1 MLPNLSIELFPPKDQ
16 VGEDKMWR
24 AVNNLQNFNLNS
36 ISVTYGAGGSV
47 RDRTIKIAKDLRLF
61 INVPVTAHLTCVNS
75 TKEQLSEIVDQ
86 YEQAGIENILA
97 LRGDPVGG
105 PRSAWISTEG
115 GFDHADQLIA
125 FLAQRK
131 KFRIG
136 AAAFPDGHPASNG
149 DFDKDLEVLLSKE
162 EKGAQ
167 YVVTQFFFNIENF
180 NNLVNSLKNRGS
192 KLKVIAGVLPITN
205 FKQLTRMAEL
215 GGTELPKYVLDR
227 INSTTPT
234 DEIEKIGVDLAITLC
249 NSLISNGVDGLHFY
263 TMNMSFATE
272 KIITNLGYLKNNS

>member
-1 MLPNLSIELFPPKDQ
+1 MLPSLSIELFPPKDQ

-24 AVNNLQNFNLNS
+24 AVNHLQNFDLNS

-215 GGTELPKYVLDR
+215 GGTELPKYLLAR

>member
-1 MLPNLSIELFPPKDQ
+1 LLPNLSIELFPPKDQ

-24 AVNNLQNFNLNS
+24 AVNHLQNFNLNS

-180 NNLVNSLKNRGS
+180 YNLVNSLKNRGS

>member
-1 MLPNLSIELFPPKDQ
+1 LLPNLSIELFPPKDQ

-24 AVNNLQNFNLNS
+24 AVNHLQNFNLNS

-136 AAAFPDGHPASNG
+136 AAAFPDGHPASSG

>member
-86 YEQAGIENILA
+86 YEQAGIANILA

-115 GFDHADQLIA
+115 GFDHADQLIS
-125 FLAQRK
+125 FLAERK

-215 GGTELPKYVLDR
+215 GGTELPKYLLDR

-234 DEIEKIGVDLAITLC
+234 DEIEKIGVELAITLC
-249 NSLISNGVDGLHFY
+249 NTLISNGVDGLHFY

-272 KIITNLGYLKNNS
+272 KIISNLGYLKNNS

>member
-215 GGTELPKYVLDR
+215 GGTELPKYLLDR

-234 DEIEKIGVDLAITLC
+234 DEIEKIGVDLATTLC

>member
-24 AVNNLQNFNLNS
+24 AVNHLQNFDLNS

-61 INVPVTAHLTCVNS
+61 VNVPVTAHLTCVNS
-75 TKEQLSEIVDQ
+75 TQEQLSEIVDQ
-86 YEQAGIENILA
+86 YEWAGIENILA

-115 GFDHADQLIA
+115 GFDHADQLIS

-131 KFRIG
+131 RFRIG

-162 EKGAQ
+162 EMGAQ

-180 NNLVNSLKNRGS
+180 YNLVNSLKNRGS

-215 GGTELPKYVLDR
+215 GGTELPKYLLDR

-234 DEIEKIGVDLAITLC
+234 DEIEKIGVELAITLC
-249 NSLISNGVDGLHFY
+249 NTLISNGVDGLHFY

>member
-125 FLAQRK
+125 FLAERK

-180 NNLVNSLKNRGS
+180 YNLVNSLKNRGS

-227 INSTTPT
+227 INSTTPA
-234 DEIEKIGVDLAITLC
+234 DEIEKIGVDLATTLC

>member
-115 GFDHADQLIA
+115 GFDHTDQLIA

-215 GGTELPKYVLDR
+215 GGTELPKYLLDR

-234 DEIEKIGVDLAITLC
+234 DEIEKIGVDLATTLC

>member
-24 AVNNLQNFNLNS
+24 AVNHLQNFDLNS

-263 TMNMSFATE
+263 TIKMSFATE
-272 KIITNLGYLKNNS
+272 KSFLI

>member
-1 MLPNLSIELFPPKDQ
+1 LLPNLSIELFPPKDQ

-180 NNLVNSLKNRGS
+180 YNLVNSLKNRGS

-215 GGTELPKYVLDR
+215 GGTELPKYLLDR

-234 DEIEKIGVDLAITLC
+234 DEIEKIGVDLATTLC

>member
-215 GGTELPKYVLDR
+215 GGTELPKYVLER

>member
-180 NNLVNSLKNRGS
+180 NNLVNSLKSRGS

>member
-1 MLPNLSIELFPPKDQ
+1 LLPNLSIELFPPKDQ

-24 AVNNLQNFNLNS
+24 AVNHLQNFNLNS

-61 INVPVTAHLTCVNS
+61 VNVPVTAHLTCVNS

-180 NNLVNSLKNRGS
+180 YNLVNSLKNRGS

-215 GGTELPKYVLDR
+215 GGTELPKYLLDR

-234 DEIEKIGVDLAITLC
+234 DEIEKIGVELAITLC
-249 NSLISNGVDGLHFY
+249 NTLISNGVDGLHFY

>member
-24 AVNNLQNFNLNS
+24 AVNHLQNFDLNS

-215 GGTELPKYVLDR
+215 GGTELPKYLLDR

-234 DEIEKIGVDLAITLC
+234 DEIEKIGVELAITLC
-249 NSLISNGVDGLHFY
+249 NTLISNGVDGLHFY

>member
-24 AVNNLQNFNLNS
+24 AVNHLQNFDLNS

-180 NNLVNSLKNRGS
+180 YNLVNSLKNRGS

-227 INSTTPT
+227 INSTTST
-234 DEIEKIGVDLAITLC
+234 DEIEKIGVDLATTLC

>member
-24 AVNNLQNFNLNS
+24 AVNHLQNFDLNS

>member
-24 AVNNLQNFNLNS
+24 AVNHLQNFDLNS

-86 YEQAGIENILA
+86 YEQAGIANILA

-115 GFDHADQLIA
+115 GFDHADQLIS
-125 FLAQRK
+125 FLAERK

-180 NNLVNSLKNRGS
+180 YNLVNSLKNRGS

-215 GGTELPKYVLDR
+215 GGTELPKYLLDR

-234 DEIEKIGVDLAITLC
+234 DEIEKIGVELAITLC
-249 NSLISNGVDGLHFY
+249 NTLISNGVDGLHFY

>member
-180 NNLVNSLKNRGS
+180 YNLVNSLKNRGS

-215 GGTELPKYVLDR
+215 GGTELPKYLLDR

>member
-1 MLPNLSIELFPPKDQ
+1 M
-16 VGEDKMWR
+16 
-24 AVNNLQNFNLNS
+24 
-36 ISVTYGAGGSV
+36 
-47 RDRTIKIAKDLRLF
+47 
-61 INVPVTAHLTCVNS
+61 PVTAHLTCVNS

-215 GGTELPKYVLDR
+215 GGTELPKYLLDR

-234 DEIEKIGVDLAITLC
+234 DEIEKIGVELAITLC
-249 NSLISNGVDGLHFY
+249 NTLISNGVDGLHFY

>member
-115 GFDHADQLIA
+115 GFDHADQLIS

-180 NNLVNSLKNRGS
+180 YNLVNSLKNRGS

>member
-234 DEIEKIGVDLAITLC
+234 NEIEKIGVDLAITLC

>member
-1 MLPNLSIELFPPKDQ
+1 LLPNLSIELFPPKDQ
-16 VGEDKMWR
+16 VGEGKMWR
-24 AVNNLQNFNLNS
+24 AVNHLQNFDLNS

-131 KFRIG
+131 KFRI
-136 AAAFPDGHPASNG
+136 AEAAFPDGHPASNG

>member
-1 MLPNLSIELFPPKDQ
+1 LLPNLSIELFPPKDQ

-24 AVNNLQNFNLNS
+24 AVNHLQNFDLNS

-115 GFDHADQLIA
+115 GFDHADQLIS

-131 KFRIG
+131 RFRIG

-180 NNLVNSLKNRGS
+180 YNLVNSLKNRGS

>member
-24 AVNNLQNFNLNS
+24 AVNHLQNFDLNS

-180 NNLVNSLKNRGS
+180 NNLVNSLKSRGS

>member
-86 YEQAGIENILA
+86 YEQAGIGNILA

-115 GFDHADQLIA
+115 GFDHADQLIS
-125 FLAQRK
+125 FLAERK

-167 YVVTQFFFNIENF
+167 YVVTQFFFNIENYY
-180 NNLVNSLKNRGS
+180 NLVNSLKNRGS

-227 INSTTPT
+227 INSTTPAG
-234 DEIEKIGVDLAITLC
+234 EIEKIGVELATTLC

>member
-24 AVNNLQNFNLNS
+24 AVNHLQNFDLNS

-215 GGTELPKYVLDR
+215 GGTELPKYVLER

>member
-86 YEQAGIENILA
+86 YEQAGIANILA

-115 GFDHADQLIA
+115 GFDHADQLIS
-125 FLAQRK
+125 FLAERK

-215 GGTELPKYVLDR
+215 GGTELPRYVLDR

-234 DEIEKIGVDLAITLC
+234 DEIEKIGIELATTLC

-263 TMNMSFATE
+263 TMNMSLATE
-272 KIITNLGYLKNNS
+272 KIITNLGYI

>member
-24 AVNNLQNFNLNS
+24 AVNHLQNFDLNS

-125 FLAQRK
+125 FLAERK

-180 NNLVNSLKNRGS
+180 YNLVNSLKNRGS

>member
-1 MLPNLSIELFPPKDQ
+1 LLPNLSIELFPPKDQ

-24 AVNNLQNFNLNS
+24 AVNHLQNFNLNS

>member
-1 MLPNLSIELFPPKDQ
+1 LLPNLSIELFPPKDQ

-24 AVNNLQNFNLNS
+24 AVNHLQNFNLNS

-75 TKEQLSEIVDQ
+75 TKEQLSEIADQ

-105 PRSAWISTEG
+105 PRSDWISTEG
-115 GFDHADQLIA
+115 GFDHADQLID

-180 NNLVNSLKNRGS
+180 YSLVNSLKNRGS

-215 GGTELPKYVLDR
+215 GGTELPRYVLDR

-234 DEIEKIGVDLAITLC
+234 DEIEKIGIELATTLC

-263 TMNMSFATE
+263 TMNMSLATE
-272 KIITNLGYLKNNS
+272 KIITNLGYI

>member
-24 AVNNLQNFNLNS
+24 AVNHLQNFDLNS

-180 NNLVNSLKNRGS
+180 YNLVNSLKNRGS

>member
-1 MLPNLSIELFPPKDQ
+1 LLPNLSIELFPPKDQ

-86 YEQAGIENILA
+86 YEQAGIGNILA
-97 LRGDPVGG
+97 LRGDPAGG

-125 FLAQRK
+125 FLAERK

-162 EKGAQ
+162 EMGAQ
-167 YVVTQFFFNIENF
+167 YVVTQFFFNIENYY
-180 NNLVNSLKNRGS
+180 NLVNSLKNRGS

-234 DEIEKIGVDLAITLC
+234 DEIEKIGVDLATTLC

>member
-180 NNLVNSLKNRGS
+180 YNLVNSLKNRGS

-215 GGTELPKYVLDR
+215 GGTELPKYVLER

>member
-1 MLPNLSIELFPPKDQ
+1 LLPNLSIELFPPKDQ

-24 AVNNLQNFNLNS
+24 AVNHLQNFDLNS

-115 GFDHADQLIA
+115 GFDHADQLIS

-131 KFRIG
+131 RFRIG

-180 NNLVNSLKNRGS
+180 YNLVNSLKNRGS

-215 GGTELPKYVLDR
+215 GGTELPKYLLDR
-227 INSTTPT
+227 INSTTFT
-234 DEIEKIGVDLAITLC
+234 DEIEKIGVDLATTLC

>member
-1 MLPNLSIELFPPKDQ
+1 LLPNLSIELFPPKDQ

-24 AVNNLQNFNLNS
+24 AVNHLQNFNLNS

-234 DEIEKIGVDLAITLC
+234 NEIEKIGVDLAITLC

>member
-16 VGEDKMWR
+16 AGEDKMWS
-24 AVNNLQNFNLNS
+24 AVNHLQNFDLSS

-47 RDRTIKIAKDLRLF
+47 RDRTIKIAKELRLF

-75 TKEQLSEIVDQ
+75 TKDQLSEIVDQ

-115 GFDHADQLIA
+115 GFDHADQLIS
-125 FLAQRK
+125 FLAERK

-180 NNLVNSLKNRGS
+180 YSLVNSLKNRGS

-215 GGTELPKYVLDR
+215 GGTELPKYL
-227 INSTTPT
+227 
-234 DEIEKIGVDLAITLC
+234 
-249 NSLISNGVDGLHFY
+249 
-263 TMNMSFATE
+263 
-272 KIITNLGYLKNNS
+272 

>member
-215 GGTELPKYVLDR
+215 GGTELPKYVLER

-234 DEIEKIGVDLAITLC
+234 DEIEKIGVDLATTLC